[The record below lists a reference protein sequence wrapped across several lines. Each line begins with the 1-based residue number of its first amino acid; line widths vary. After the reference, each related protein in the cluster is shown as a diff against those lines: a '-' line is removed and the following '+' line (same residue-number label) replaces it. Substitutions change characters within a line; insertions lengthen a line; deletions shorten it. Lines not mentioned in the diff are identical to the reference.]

1 MEVFGK
7 FVSFSGCSL
16 YMYGTQQ
23 QQQQQ
28 QQEGKFLS
36 VLFVVVLLCGQ
47 SCLSREGSENRYII
61 YLSPIF
67 LLLHLFDKGSFVP
80 KVPSI
85 RARSCTT
92 VHARKA
98 IHCSAQS

>member
-28 QQEGKFLS
+28 QEGKFLS

-47 SCLSREGSENRYII
+47 SCL
-61 YLSPIF
+61 
-67 LLLHLFDKGSFVP
+67 
-80 KVPSI
+80 
-85 RARSCTT
+85 
-92 VHARKA
+92 
-98 IHCSAQS
+98 

>member
-16 YMYGTQQ
+16 YMYGTHQQ

-28 QQEGKFLS
+28 QGEGKFLS

-47 SCLSREGSENRYII
+47 SCL
-61 YLSPIF
+61 
-67 LLLHLFDKGSFVP
+67 
-80 KVPSI
+80 
-85 RARSCTT
+85 
-92 VHARKA
+92 
-98 IHCSAQS
+98 